1 MGARE
6 ADADVALRRKDE
18 DLDTLA
24 EDGILE
30 IHAASP
36 GPTTPDGADG
46 ARVFPR
52 RQAAILRRADN
63 RRGDPGLMIRTRFTD
78 TFGIEHPIVQ
88 GGMQHVGIAEL
99 VSAVA
104 NAGAL
109 GFLTALTQPSPE
121 ALTAEIARTRGLT
134 DKPFGVNLT
143 ILPTLK
149 PVPYEEYARAIIESG
164 IKIVETAGNNP
175 QPLLPAFQAADIK
188 VIHKCTSVRHAVKA
202 ESIGCDAISID
213 GFECAGHPGE
223 DDIPGLILIP
233 CAAEQISIPMIASGG
248 FGDARGLVAA
258 LALGADGMNMGTR
271 FMATQEAPIHD
282 NIKQQLV
289 DASERDTALIFRT
302 LKNTARV
309 FKNQV
314 ADEVR
319 AIEAGGDATIDDIKH
334 LVAGERGRAALHAGD
349 TDGGIWSAGMV
360 AGLIRDIPTCQ
371 ELVARIVTEAETL
384 IDQRLSGMRLEPANL
399 S

>member
-1 MGARE
+1 VGARE